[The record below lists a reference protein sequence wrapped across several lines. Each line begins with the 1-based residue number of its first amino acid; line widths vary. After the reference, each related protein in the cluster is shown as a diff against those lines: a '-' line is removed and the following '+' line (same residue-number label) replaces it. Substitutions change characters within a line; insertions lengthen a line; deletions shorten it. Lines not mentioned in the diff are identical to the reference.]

1 MDEQQLRKEIM
12 EGVRRVVIKVGSSL
26 LVSLGAGLNKAF
38 ISRLATEL
46 SGLKAKGMEIV
57 MVSSGAIA
65 AGMERLG
72 LTKRPRTISELQA
85 AAAIGQ
91 SSLMHIYEEAFA
103 PSGLKVAQVLI
114 TRDDMKDRK
123 RYINARNTL
132 RTLLD
137 LGIIPIINENDSVVV
152 EEIKFGD
159 NDLLAALVTSLI
171 DADLLL
177 ILTDTAGLY
186 DGDPYQG
193 GRLISL
199 VEKVTKKVEAMAQGA
214 QTEIG
219 TGGMA
224 SKIGAAKLAARCDVP
239 TVVTGCKDHNVLERI
254 FAGESIGTLF
264 LSAGERLKGKKQ
276 WIGITLRPKGG
287 LILDQGAQEAILKKG
302 KSLLPSGIVKVE
314 GTFGRGDLV
323 SCLDPRKKEF
333 ARGLVNYNSRELQ
346 KIMQRQSSQI
356 EEVLGYKYTDEVIHR
371 DNLVI
376 L

>member
-38 ISRLATEL
+38 ISRLAGEL
-46 SGLKAKGMEIV
+46 SELKQQGIEIV

-91 SSLMHIYEEAFA
+91 SNLMHIYEEAFA

-114 TRDDMKDRK
+114 TRDDLRDRK

-177 ILTDTAGLY
+177 ILTDTPGLY
-186 DGDPYQG
+186 DGDP
-193 GRLISL
+193 R
-199 VEKVTKKVEAMAQGA
+199 
-214 QTEIG
+214 
-219 TGGMA
+219 
-224 SKIGAAKLAARCDVP
+224 
-239 TVVTGCKDHNVLERI
+239 
-254 FAGESIGTLF
+254 
-264 LSAGERLKGKKQ
+264 
-276 WIGITLRPKGG
+276 
-287 LILDQGAQEAILKKG
+287 
-302 KSLLPSGIVKVE
+302 
-314 GTFGRGDLV
+314 
-323 SCLDPRKKEF
+323 
-333 ARGLVNYNSRELQ
+333 
-346 KIMQRQSSQI
+346 
-356 EEVLGYKYTDEVIHR
+356 
-371 DNLVI
+371 
-376 L
+376 